1 MTVVSVPLEEDVT
14 VTELSVTTGN
24 VRAGITPVPGF
35 GVSHAIHF
43 VASGLF
49 WTRQV
54 SQSHVLDAV
63 LNLSSKTNVPAVGT
77 AALEATH
84 WLELIVC
91 FVLSTVDTFAPSHVT
106 HLPSVVLFCRHG
118 SYVSECQNEDACLGV
133 SLPAEKLLIAGL
145 V

>member
-1 MTVVSVPLEEDVT
+1 MPVLLEVDVT
-14 VTELSVTTGN
+14 VTELSVTIGI

-35 GVSHAIHF
+35 GVSHAMHF

-54 SQSHVLDAV
+54 SQSHVLGAG
-63 LNLSSKTNVPAVGT
+63 LNLSSKPSVPAVGT
-77 AALEATH
+77 VALEETH
-84 WLELIVC
+84 GLTLIVC
-91 FVLSTVDTFAPSHVT
+91 FVLSTVDTLAASHVT
-106 HLPSVVLFCRHG
+106 HLPSVVLFCRDG
-118 SYVSECQNEDACLGV
+118 SCVSDCQNEDACLEA